1 MKGLQVKSVVHVT
14 KVAAVVV
21 WATDKS
27 QTVSPS
33 LQVSWQLY
41 QLVGRVEGFVIC
53 NQILLAFPII
63 VLLIVPQLLKQLLCF
78 LHSLNIFICGCCCF
92 V

>member
-41 QLVGRVEGFVIC
+41 QLVGRVEGFVI
-53 NQILLAFPII
+53 LLAFPII